1 MKAGLHHI
9 ARPTSKAEIRIGK
22 GSRDEEPISQI
33 SPPTVLEG
41 RSPRRKSQ
49 LG

>member
-1 MKAGLHHI
+1 MKADLRHI

-22 GSRDEEPISQI
+22 GFRNEEPISQI
-33 SPPTVLEG
+33 FFPTVLEG
-41 RSPRRKSQ
+41 RSPRQESQ